1 MNILANVRKTKSFDI
16 KRTTCS
22 MFLEKDI
29 LGNICLTD
37 GTDPNKYYDL
47 SSYNDGVF
55 PFVLKDYKYIYFRSS
70 MDFSGSQA
78 LVKIDEEKPY
88 ELFKSRFT
96 QDDIVYD
103 ETGEGADA
111 FDESHCWWRIEY
123 KLGDILEQELTT
135 QDAEYL
141 EQYKADIEADF
152 NNRIVDSEE
161 IYIERL
167 NALNNSEEE

>member
-22 MFLEKDI
+22 LFLERDI
-29 LGNICLTD
+29 LGNICMAE

-47 SSYNDGVF
+47 SSYNDGIF
-55 PFVLKDYKYIYFRSS
+55 PFIVKNYKYIYFRSS

-88 ELFKSRFT
+88 ELFTSRFT

-103 ETGEGADA
+103 ETGEGSDA
-111 FDESHCWWRIEY
+111 YDESHCWWRIEY
-123 KLGDILEQELTT
+123 KLGKIIEQTLVPVDE
-135 QDAEYL
+135 EYL
-141 EQYKADIEADF
+141 KEYKAKIEEDF
-152 NNRIVDSEE
+152 NNRIIDSEE
-161 IYIERL
+161 IYIEQL
-167 NALNNSEEE
+167 NTLNN